1 MQVKREQ
8 APLATAPPSLLA
20 QQRCDIDSKK
30 PSEPTKPETGSH
42 GSVID
47 AMYSIKA
54 MKYTSSPAPET
65 VQATRGPRAA
75 LNWLRGSVERLRQHV
90 LVIVAVSATA
100 AAAIVGIAHY
110 WTFSRFFVS
119 TPDAYVQ
126 ADSTIVAS
134 RVSGY
139 VAAVMIA
146 DNQQV
151 RTGEILARIDDRD
164 FVAALD
170 QTRAEVQA
178 ARAEIGDF
186 QAQLATQDTLVAKA
200 HASVAASR
208 AALDLANLNRVRYQK
223 MATIGFGSL
232 QQSQEADAQARERT
246 ADLARDQAALGTA
259 QREVQVLAAKLAQ
272 AQALLDRSQAVE
284 RRAALDLGYTAISA
298 PIDGVVAARAVR
310 VGQYVQAG
318 TQLTALV
325 PLQSVYVTANF
336 KETQLT
342 HVRAG
347 QPVNLRV
354 DTFPGNA
361 LRGCVDSVAPASGL
375 EFSLLPPDNATGNFT
390 KIVQRI
396 PVKIRLDPR
405 QPLIGQLRPGMS
417 VEASIDTRL
426 GATATSTASCAPIAA
441 H

>member
-1 MQVKREQ
+1 MKYNLSAASDASAIADTNPLHAGLSRLRESVKR
-8 APLATAPPSLLA
+8 LWKRVYL
-20 QQRCDIDSKK
+20 
-30 PSEPTKPETGSH
+30 
-42 GSVID
+42 
-47 AMYSIKA
+47 
-54 MKYTSSPAPET
+54 
-65 VQATRGPRAA
+65 
-75 LNWLRGSVERLRQHV
+75 
-90 LVIVAVSATA
+90 IVAVPTVIALA
-100 AAAIVGIAHY
+100 VAWMAHY
-110 WTFSRFFVS
+110 WTSARFFVS
-119 TPDAYVQ
+119 TRDAYVQ

-139 VAAVMIA
+139 VSAVLIA

-151 RTGEILARIDDRD
+151 RAGQILARIDDRD
-164 FVAALD
+164 FLATLD

-178 ARAEIGDF
+178 ARAETGDF
-186 QAQLATQDTLVAKA
+186 QAQLTKQETLVAKA
-200 HASVAASR
+200 RATVAASQ

-223 MATIGFGSL
+223 MAGIGFGSL
-232 QQSQEADAQARERT
+232 QQSEEADAQARERT
-246 ADLARDQAALGTA
+246 ADIARDQAALAAA
-259 QREVQVLAAKLAQ
+259 QREVQVLIAKLAQ
-272 AQALLDRSQAVE
+272 AQALLNRSQAIE
-284 RRAALDLGYTAISA
+284 RRAALDLGYTTIAA

-310 VGQYVQAG
+310 LGQYVQAG

-325 PLQSVYVTANF
+325 PLQAVYVTANF

-347 QPVNLRV
+347 EPAHLRI

-405 QPLIGQLRPGMS
+405 QPLTGQLRPGMS
-417 VEASIDTRL
+417 VEASIDTRPNT
-426 GATATSTASCAPIAA
+426 GAVSTAACGPIAV

>member
-1 MQVKREQ
+1 M
-8 APLATAPPSLLA
+8 
-20 QQRCDIDSKK
+20 
-30 PSEPTKPETGSH
+30 
-42 GSVID
+42 
-47 AMYSIKA
+47 SINA
-54 MKYTSSPAPET
+54 MKFTFSPAPDT
-65 VQATRGPRAA
+65 IQGTNRLPA
-75 LNWLRGSVERLRQHV
+75 LLNLLRGSVQRLRQHI
-90 LVIVAVSATA
+90 LVIVAVTA
-100 AAAIVGIAHY
+100 AVAVAIAGIAYY
-110 WTFSRFFVS
+110 WTFARFFVS

-126 ADSTIVAS
+126 ADSTLVAS

-139 VAAVMIA
+139 IAAVMIA

-178 ARAEIGDF
+178 ARAEIGDI
-186 QAQLATQDTLVAKA
+186 QAQLAAQETLVAKA

-223 MATIGFGSL
+223 MASIGFGSL
-232 QQSQEADAQARERT
+232 QQSQEADAQARERI
-246 ADLARDQAALGTA
+246 ADLARDQAALATA
-259 QREVQVLAAKLAQ
+259 QREGQVLAAKLAQ
-272 AQALLDRSQAVE
+272 AQALLGRSQAVE
-284 RRAALDLGYTAISA
+284 RRAALDLGYTAIAA

-325 PLQSVYVTANF
+325 PLQAVYVTANF

-347 QPVNLRV
+347 QPVHLHV

-396 PVKIRLDPR
+396 PVKIRLDPH

-417 VEASIDTRL
+417 VEASIDTRRN
-426 GATATSTASCAPIAA
+426 ATAAPTASCDSIVA